1 LSLLLSNLGF
11 DSQQIET
18 LRRQHLEQV
27 VTSFI
32 AVVQER
38 IISGSDGER
47 LYKIISRRF
56 GLDGEP
62 PETLESLGKQFGVS
76 RERIRQLEEKT
87 IRRCRHKARLH
98 ATPRCAEEPPPA
110 PMEIA
115 PGHEVSYFLY
125 LREAL
130 QGDFRVRSFG
140 GPFADCAQ

>member
-1 LSLLLSNLGF
+1 MSLKLQVTGLNEFLTTIYNTETRLSLLLSNLGF

-56 GLDGEP
+56 SLDGEP
-62 PETLESLGKQFGVS
+62 PETLESLGEQFGVS
-76 RERIRQLEEKT
+76 RERIRQLEKKA
-87 IRRCRHKARLH
+87 IRRCRHKARLQFWE
-98 ATPRCAEEPPPA
+98 ASLCD
-110 PMEIA
+110 IA
-115 PGHEVSYFLY
+115 Q
-125 LREAL
+125 RAL
-130 QGDFRVRSFG
+130 S
-140 GPFADCAQ
+140 

>member
-1 LSLLLSNLGF
+1 MSLKLQVTGLNEFLTTIYNTETRLSLLLSNLGF

-62 PETLESLGKQFGVS
+62 PETLESLGGQFGVS
-76 RERIRQLEEKT
+76 RERIRQLEKKA
-87 IRRCRHKARLH
+87 IRRCRHKARLQSWE
-98 ATPRCAEEPPPA
+98 ASLRD
-110 PMEIA
+110 IA
-115 PGHEVSYFLY
+115 Q
-125 LREAL
+125 RAL
-130 QGDFRVRSFG
+130 S
-140 GPFADCAQ
+140 

>member
-1 LSLLLSNLGF
+1 MSLKVQVTGLNEFLTAIYKTETRLSLLLSNLGF

-62 PETLESLGKQFGVS
+62 PETLESLGEQFGVS
-76 RERIRQLEEKT
+76 RERIRQLEKKA
-87 IRRCRHKARLH
+87 IRRCRHKARLQFWE
-98 ATPRCAEEPPPA
+98 A
-110 PMEIA
+110 
-115 PGHEVSYFLY
+115 S
-125 LREAL
+125 LRDIVQRAL
-130 QGDFRVRSFG
+130 S
-140 GPFADCAQ
+140 